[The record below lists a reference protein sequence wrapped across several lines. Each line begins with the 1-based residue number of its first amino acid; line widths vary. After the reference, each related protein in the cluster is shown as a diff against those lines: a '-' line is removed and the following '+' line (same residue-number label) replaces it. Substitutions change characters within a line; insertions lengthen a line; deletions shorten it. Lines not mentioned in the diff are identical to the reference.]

1 MTKKTTLNLIAA
13 SLLVALNQANA
24 QSFDNNSDNY
34 DPTKHV
40 WEYTYQLAGGDPLVF
55 QQWHLQN
62 TGQTAGAA
70 NPGKEGIDLNLD
82 FTHRRGIFG
91 QGINIAIIDDG
102 LATYHPDLT
111 SNVAQG
117 TTPNPDPYIYEYF
130 YRGRNRIDNHGTM
143 VAGIAAAS
151 AFNNHGGRGV
161 APNATLTGAN
171 LIGNQSNVPGLALA
185 IRSVMDMDGAVQPM
199 NKFTDARVINQS
211 IGYTFSDPTIYNTY
225 LGFFEN
231 IADVQKIA
239 ATQSHGGR
247 GSASIKSAGNDHFI
261 GGRWSDREKGELT
274 LVYPNAYALPAYNT
288 SVADP
293 SNANFWN
300 ITVSA
305 LNANGTLA
313 NYSSAGSAV
322 LLGAP
327 AGEYGVHSPAIVTT
341 DLPKWCKDQAQNECE
356 YPVYTNGMN
365 GTSAA
370 APALSGATALIMSAN
385 HQLSWRDVKHLMIT
399 TATKVHADS
408 TPRTIGDFEAIPGWQ
423 VNAAGL
429 AFHNDYGFG
438 LVNVDAAVEKAL
450 QTGTILPELKVRNYD
465 VSVSGDSAIYDNFAA
480 TQSVHTQTENLTV
493 EGVQVRLSLEHERL
507 GDLSIELIS
516 PSNTRSVLLHAGT
529 DLEGN
534 KFDNTLMLSN
544 HFYGEAAKGDWKLR
558 IVDTNAKDGWSERTY
573 DVASGEFIAD
583 SVVNLP
589 QRADKYQP
597 NNSQPGNLIGWN
609 IRFYG
614 H

>member
-1 MTKKTTLNLIAA
+1 MILKNKLNLIV
-13 SLLVALNQANA
+13 SGMILALGQAHA
-24 QSFDNNSDNY
+24 QNFNNNDESY
-34 DPTKHV
+34 DPSKHV
-40 WEYTYQLAGGDPLVF
+40 WEYTYQLAEGDPLVF

-70 NPGKEGIDLNLD
+70 NPGKAGIDLNLD

-111 SNVAQG
+111 ANVTQG
-117 TTPNPDPYIYEYF
+117 DTANPNPYLFQYF
-130 YRGRNRIDNHGTM
+130 SAGRNRVDNHGTM

-151 AFNNHGGRGV
+151 AFNDKGGRGV
-161 APNATLTGAN
+161 APYATLTGAN
-171 LIGNQSNVPGLALA
+171 LIGNQANVPSLALA
-185 IRSVMDMDGAVQPM
+185 IRSVMDMDGAVHPM

-225 LGFFEN
+225 RGFFDN
-231 IADVQKIA
+231 ISSVQQTA

-247 GSASIKSAGNDHFI
+247 GAISIKSAGNDHFI

-293 SNANFWN
+293 GNANFWN
-300 ITVSA
+300 VTVSA

-313 NYSSAGSAV
+313 NYSSGGSAV
-322 LLGAP
+322 LLAAP
-327 AGEYGVHSPAIVTT
+327 AGEYGDHSPAIVTT
-341 DLPKWCKDQAQNECE
+341 DLPKWCKDQAQNQCE

-399 TATKVHADS
+399 TATQVHADS
-408 TPRTIGDFEAIPGWQ
+408 EARMIADFEAIPSWQ
-423 VNAAGL
+423 VNGAGL

-450 QTGTILPELKVRNYD
+450 QTGPILPALKIREYD
-465 VSVSGDSAIYDNFAA
+465 VATTSDTTIDDDFSATD
-480 TQSVHTQTENLTV
+480 SVHTQTESLTI
-493 EGVQVRLSLEHERL
+493 EGVQVRLNLDHERL
-507 GDLSIELIS
+507 GDLSVELIS

-529 DLEGN
+529 DLEGS
-534 KFDNTLMLSN
+534 KFENTLLLSN
-544 HFYGEAAKGDWKLR
+544 HFYGESAKGDWTLR
-558 IVDTNAKDGWSERTY
+558 IIDTNAKDSWSERTY
-573 DVASGEFIAD
+573 DVPSGTFNDNSI
-583 SVVNLP
+583 VNLP
-589 QRADKYQP
+589 QRADKFQS
-597 NNSQPGNLIGWN
+597 NNTQPGNLTGWS